1 MVLDVRQ
8 LAVDAVLVVLRGES
22 ASGELILDPMGVV
35 GIADGRPLSV
45 WRSVDFADTLLG
57 VGLSRQGEVLLGG
70 TRGDSGPGPAVFLRF
85 PYLFSL
91 PESRL
96 SLETPES
103 ACKEGRDLPQAPI
116 ASSSSKSC
124 RLRKLGHCRRL
135 IQKKN
140 DTCCVRI

>member
-22 ASGELILDPMGVV
+22 ASGELILEPMGVV
-35 GIADGRPLSV
+35 GIAEGSPLSV
-45 WRSVDFADTLLG
+45 CRSADFADALLG

-70 TRGDSGPGPAVFLRF
+70 TRGDSGPGSAVPLRL

-96 SLETPES
+96 SLETAES
-103 ACKEGRDLPQAPI
+103 ACSADRILPQAF
-116 ASSSSKSC
+116 SSSKSY
-124 RLRKLGHCRRL
+124 RLGEVYGHC
-135 IQKKN
+135 Q
-140 DTCCVRI
+140 